1 LDPEAIMSRL
11 VVFAALALTLG
22 PTGAGPQDHPAFAG
36 KWEVVHEQREG
47 QPAFGYEFMA
57 TQTSASLIVDWKYL
71 APEPFTPGIVVP
83 SRGLVAHPVESV
95 FPFDDSETNVRQII
109 YDGGIL
115 RIFDTAAWN
124 GDKLVMLTRWRP
136 SLPNGLTQRRTMW
149 LDLDGTLVVESSELT
164 NQPNGPPA
172 EVARRESRYRRQVGG

>member
-1 LDPEAIMSRL
+1 MSRL
-11 VVFAALALTLG
+11 VILVALALTLG
-22 PTGAGPQDHPAFAG
+22 PTGTGPQDHPNFAG
-36 KWEVVHEQREG
+36 KWEVVHQKGEVQF
-47 QPAFGYEFMA
+47 AFGYEFTA

-83 SRGLVAHPVESV
+83 SRGLVVHSVESV
-95 FPFDDSETNVRQII
+95 FPFDDSETNVREVV

-115 RIFDTAAWN
+115 RIFDTATWN

-136 SLPNGLTQRRTMW
+136 RLPNGLTQRRTMW
-149 LDLDGTLVVESSELT
+149 LDPDGTLVVESSEMT

-172 EVARRESRYRRQVGG
+172 VVARRESRYRRQVGG